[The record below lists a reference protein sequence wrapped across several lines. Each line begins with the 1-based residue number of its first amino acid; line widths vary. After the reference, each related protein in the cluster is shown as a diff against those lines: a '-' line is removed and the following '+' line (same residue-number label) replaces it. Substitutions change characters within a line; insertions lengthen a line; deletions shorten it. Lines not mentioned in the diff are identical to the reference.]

1 MSWRIP
7 WSSTEGDSPLSAL
20 INCCESEAIDSFVML
35 RSKAFCMAR
44 KKAIASAISGELT
57 LYSVDLNEILVCD
70 EWSMKSHPRPHLES
84 PLAIMLHPSSTKS
97 KERGG
102 IAQFLMVGGSNGRM
116 NGDTFP
122 LHHSE
127 GT

>member
-7 WSSTEGDSPLSAL
+7 WSSTGGDSPLSAL
-20 INCCESEAIDSFVML
+20 ISCCESEAIDSFVMP

-44 KKAIASAISGELT
+44 KRAIDSAISGELT
-57 LYSVDLNEILVCD
+57 LYSVDLNDILVCD
-70 EWSMKSHPRPHLES
+70 DWSMKSHPKPHPKPHL
-84 PLAIMLHPSSTKS
+84 AMLHPSSTKS
-97 KERGG
+97 KERGD
-102 IAQFLMVGGSNGRM
+102 IAQFLMVGGRSNGRM